1 MGELR
6 ERVGRMLDWYQ
17 DQLSSQEPL
26 RVAKAGRKMERFF
39 DLVEDYVGDA
49 SMPDPEDLI
58 PPEES

>member
-1 MGELR
+1 
-6 ERVGRMLDWYQ
+6 MLDWYQ

-39 DLVEDYVGDA
+39 DLVEDYVGGA